1 MRRMRSRP
9 AARLLIEEEP
19 EVVVDALRPP
29 ILGQCV
35 EFVPRDREFHF
46 FATEPSGGCC
56 PWLPSMHL
64 PGHLS

>member
-1 MRRMRSRP
+1 
-9 AARLLIEEEP
+9 
-19 EVVVDALRPP
+19 
-29 ILGQCV
+29 
-35 EFVPRDREFHF
+35 VPRDREFHF